1 MHKNEI
7 MSPRF
12 HEISLVVNNE
22 VGKLQVLKNRKK
34 RILILIRVISVSGTD
49 HFMLLQTIKRKKW
62 VSPSQLIFS
71 IVLGIFFGY

>member
-1 MHKNEI
+1 

-12 HEISLVVNNE
+12 HEISPVVNNE
-22 VGKLQVLKNRKK
+22 FRKLQVKNRKK
-34 RILILIRVISVSGTD
+34 RILILIRVISVSRTD
-49 HFMLLQTIKRKKW
+49 HFILLQTIKRKKW

>member
-1 MHKNEI
+1 

-22 VGKLQVLKNRKK
+22 FGKLQVLKNRKK

-49 HFMLLQTIKRKKW
+49 HFILLQTIKRKKW
-62 VSPSQLIFS
+62 VSLSQLIFS

>member
-1 MHKNEI
+1 

-12 HEISLVVNNE
+12 HEISLIVNNE
-22 VGKLQVLKNRKK
+22 FGKLQVLKNRKK
-34 RILILIRVISVSGTD
+34 RILILIRVISVSRTD
-49 HFMLLQTIKRKKW
+49 HFILLQTIKRKKW

>member
-1 MHKNEI
+1 

-22 VGKLQVLKNRKK
+22 FGKLQVPKNRKK
-34 RILILIRVISVSGTD
+34 RILILIRVISVSRTD
-49 HFMLLQTIKRKKW
+49 HFILLQTIKRKKW

>member
-1 MHKNEI
+1 

-12 HEISLVVNNE
+12 HEISPVVNNE
-22 VGKLQVLKNRKK
+22 FGKLQVLKNRKK
-34 RILILIRVISVSGTD
+34 RILILIRVISVSRTD
-49 HFMLLQTIKRKKW
+49 HFILLQTIKRKKW

>member
-1 MHKNEI
+1 

-22 VGKLQVLKNRKK
+22 FGKLQVLKNRKK
-34 RILILIRVISVSGTD
+34 RILILIRVISVSRTD
-49 HFMLLQTIKRKKW
+49 HFILLQTIKRKKW

>member
-1 MHKNEI
+1 

-22 VGKLQVLKNRKK
+22 FGKLQVLMNREK
-34 RILILIRVISVSGTD
+34 RILILIRVISVSRTD
-49 HFMLLQTIKRKKW
+49 HFILLQTIKRKKW